1 MIKRY
6 ENFPEYAVCYLM
18 YNDDSGLTQEDKDN
32 INQWLIDE
40 NLDSSSLADVSEDH
54 YFSGFPQFGLPC
66 DCVDAIFME
75 HQ

>member
-32 INQWLIDE
+32 INKWLINE
-40 NLDSSSLADVSEDH
+40 NLESSSLVDVSEDS
-54 YFSGFPQFGLPC
+54 YFSRFPQFGLAC
-66 DCVDAIFME
+66 DCVDVVFMK
-75 HQ
+75 